1 VNTIVNPPSL
11 ARPSGYSHGIRV
23 EPGRGLLA
31 LAGQVAWDRNNRIVS
46 DDFAEQFEQ
55 ALANLLAVVAAAGG
69 APESVVKLTLFV
81 TNKGEYI
88 ASVKNVG
95 ERYRRLMGTHYPAM
109 TLVEVKALLEAGA
122 KIEIE
127 GLAAI

>member
-1 VNTIVNPPSL
+1 MNTIVNPSSL

-31 LAGQVAWDRNNRIVS
+31 LAGQVAWDRNSRIVS

-55 ALANLLAVVAAAGG
+55 ALANLLVVVEAAGG
-69 APESVVKLTLFV
+69 APQSVVKLTLFV
-81 TNKGEYI
+81 TNKDEYT

>member
-1 VNTIVNPPSL
+1 MNTIVNPSSL
-11 ARPSGYSHGIRV
+11 ARPRGYSHGIRI

-31 LAGQVAWDRNNRIVS
+31 LAGQVAWDRNSRIVS

-55 ALANLLAVVAAAGG
+55 ALANLLAVVDAAGG

-81 TNKGEYI
+81 TNKDEYM

-109 TLVEVKALLEAGA
+109 SLVEVKALLEVGA

>member
-1 VNTIVNPPSL
+1 LNTIVNPSSL

-31 LAGQVAWDRNNRIVS
+31 LAGQVAWDRNSRIVS

-55 ALANLLAVVAAAGG
+55 ALANLLVVVEAAGG
-69 APESVVKLTLFV
+69 APQSVVKLTLFV
-81 TNKGEYI
+81 TNKDEYT

-127 GLAAI
+127 GLGAI

>member
-1 VNTIVNPPSL
+1 LNTIVNPASL
-11 ARPSGYSHGIRV
+11 GRPSGYSHGIRV
-23 EPGRGLLA
+23 DPGRGLLA

-109 TLVEVKALLEAGA
+109 TLVEVRALLEAGA

>member
-1 VNTIVNPPSL
+1 MNTIVNPASL

-55 ALANLLAVVAAAGG
+55 ALANLLAVVAAGGG

-81 TNKGEYI
+81 TNKDEYI

>member
-1 VNTIVNPPSL
+1 MNTIVNPTCL
-11 ARPSGYSHGIRV
+11 ARPSGYSHGILV

-69 APESVVKLTLFV
+69 APESVVKITLFV
-81 TNKGEYI
+81 TNKSEYI

>member
-1 VNTIVNPPSL
+1 MNTIINPSSL
-11 ARPSGYSHGIRV
+11 VRPSGYSHGIRV

-88 ASVKNVG
+88 ASVKNIG

>member
-1 VNTIVNPPSL
+1 LNTIVNPASL

-46 DDFAEQFEQ
+46 EDFAEQFEQ

-69 APESVVKLTLFV
+69 APESIVKLTLFV

>member
-1 VNTIVNPPSL
+1 LNTIVNPASL

>member
-1 VNTIVNPPSL
+1 LNTIVNPASL

-31 LAGQVAWDRNNRIVS
+31 LAGQVAWDRNSRIVS

-55 ALANLLAVVAAAGG
+55 ALANLLAVVKEAGG

-81 TNKGEYI
+81 TNKDEYI

-127 GLAAI
+127 GLAAV

>member
-1 VNTIVNPPSL
+1 LNTIVNPASL

-23 EPGRGLLA
+23 EPGRALLA
-31 LAGQVAWDRNNRIVS
+31 LAGQVAWDGNNRIVS

-55 ALANLLAVVAAAGG
+55 ALANVLAVVAAGGG

-81 TNKGEYI
+81 TNKDEYI

-109 TLVEVKALLEAGA
+109 TLVEVKALLEVGA

>member
-1 VNTIVNPPSL
+1 LNTIVNPPSL

-31 LAGQVAWDRNNRIVS
+31 LAGQVAWDRNSRIVS

-55 ALANLLAVVAAAGG
+55 ALANLLVVVEAAGG
-69 APESVVKLTLFV
+69 APQSVVKLTLFV
-81 TNKGEYI
+81 TNKDEYT

>member
-1 VNTIVNPPSL
+1 MNTTVNPASL

-46 DDFAEQFEQ
+46 DDFADQFEQ

-81 TNKGEYI
+81 TNKDEYI

-109 TLVEVKALLEAGA
+109 TLVEVKALLETGA

>member
-1 VNTIVNPPSL
+1 VTIVNPASL

-23 EPGRGLLA
+23 ERGRALLA
-31 LAGQVAWDRNNRIVS
+31 LAGQVAWDRNSRIVS

-55 ALANLLAVVAAAGG
+55 ALANLLAVVEAAGG

-81 TNKGEYI
+81 TDKDEYI